1 MLTFCAVSICLQ
13 LESVWV
19 LNVFPDRHWI
29 VQLIEISNL
38 RKIMHLVSNRRRQP
52 SINIVPLVDVLTVLL
67 FFFMVTMQFKQMST
81 LNITVP
87 EIKTAGKNEIK
98 ERVVIALSPEGE
110 LYLNDQLLESDAFE
124 QAVALIGE
132 ATPELPVLLI
142 ADENVPLKHVT
153 EVMDI
158 CRSNQLNKISLQS
171 R

>member
-1 MLTFCAVSICLQ
+1 MDPIA
-13 LESVWV
+13 
-19 LNVFPDRHWI
+19 
-29 VQLIEISNL
+29 
-38 RKIMHLVSNRRRQP
+38 RRRNPP

-67 FFFMVTMQFKQMST
+67 FFFLVTMQFKQVST

-98 ERVVIALSPEGE
+98 ERVVIALGSEGE
-110 LYLNDQLLESDAFE
+110 IYLNEQPIELSWFE
-124 QAVALIGE
+124 QAIALIGE
-132 ATPELPVLLI
+132 LTPELPVLLI
-142 ADENVPLKHVT
+142 ADEEVPLKHVT